1 MFIDS
6 LLFQLCF
13 FVPLDYSCYFLF
25 FFFSSRRR
33 HTRCALVTA
42 VQTCALPIYLRLWPP
57 QTTPAR
63 RQSCMC
69 KMPIGRSGGPASSTT
84 KTQRKGGVLVFMKET
99 ASAASALTRMV
110 RGWAVMMSPAQ
121 IGRAHV

>member
-1 MFIDS
+1 M
-6 LLFQLCF
+6 LGCC
-13 FVPLDYSCYFLF
+13 VG
-25 FFFSSRRR
+25 
-33 HTRCALVTA
+33 H
-42 VQTCALPIYLRLWPP
+42 LRLWPP

-110 RGWAVMMSPAQ
+110 RGWADMRSEEHASELQSLMRSTYADLFLKNNKQ
-121 IGRAHV
+121 SYNHEQHNRLL